1 MIKTENLTKYYGTF
15 PAIQD
20 VTFSADKGEILGFL
34 GPNAAGKTTTMR
46 ILTCFF
52 PPTSGKATVAG
63 YDVFTDSLE
72 VRKRIGYLPET
83 VPLYLEMTVAS
94 YLNFVGEVKGLRGRD
109 LKTQVGKVIE
119 ECGLKQVQSR
129 IIKHLSKGYRQRVGI
144 AQALLHDPEV
154 LILDEPTIGLDP
166 KQIIEI
172 RDLIKNLGG
181 ERTIILSTH
190 ILPEASMT
198 CERVV
203 IINEGRIVA
212 QGTPESLDA
221 ELEKSARVQIVVDGP
236 TSAVR
241 EGLERVTGVTA
252 VTVQK
257 EGNGTPATFL
267 VESRRDR
274 DVRKDLARMVH
285 ERSWGLVEM
294 KSVGMTLEDI
304 YIRVLTREQE
314 GAQR

>member
-1 MIKTENLTKYYGTF
+1 MIKTENLTKYYGQF

-20 VTFSADKGEILGFL
+20 VTFSAEKGEILGFL

-52 PPTSGKATVAG
+52 PATSGKATVAG
-63 YDVFTDSLE
+63 YDVFADSLE
-72 VRKRIGYLPET
+72 VRKRIGYLPES
-83 VPLYLEMTVAS
+83 VPLYLEMTAVS
-94 YLNFVGEVKGLRGRD
+94 YLSFVAEIKGLRGRD
-109 LKTQVGKVIE
+109 LKMQVGKVME
-119 ECGLKQVQSR
+119 ECGVQTVQSR

-172 RDLIKNLGG
+172 RELIRSLGG

-212 QGTPESLDA
+212 QGTPEYLDA
-221 ELEKSARVQIVVDGP
+221 QLEKAARVQIGVDGP
-236 TSAVR
+236 TDAVR
-241 EGLERVTGVTA
+241 EGLERVAGVTS

-257 EGNGTPATFL
+257 KGNGTPALFL

-274 DVRKDLARMVH
+274 DVRKELARMVH
-285 ERSWGLVEM
+285 ERGWGLIEM
-294 KSVGMTLEDI
+294 KSVGMSLEDI

-314 GAQR
+314 VSGK

>member
-20 VTFSADKGEILGFL
+20 VTFAAEKGEILGFL

-63 YDVFTDSLE
+63 YDVFSDSLE

-83 VPLYLEMTVAS
+83 VPLYLEMNAAS

-119 ECGLKQVQSR
+119 ECGVQQVQHR
-129 IIKHLSKGYRQRVGI
+129 IIRHLSKGFRQRVGI

-172 RDLIKNLGG
+172 RDLIKSLGG

-221 ELEKSARVQIVVDGP
+221 QLEKAARVQIAVDGP
-236 TSAVR
+236 TNAVR
-241 EGLERVTGVTA
+241 EGLERVTGVTT

-257 EGNGTPATFL
+257 QGNGTPATFL

-285 ERSWGLVEM
+285 ERGWGLVEM
-294 KSVGMTLEDI
+294 KSVGMSLEDI
-304 YIRVLTREQE
+304 YIKVLTREQE
-314 GAQR
+314 AAQQ

>member
-20 VTFSADKGEILGFL
+20 VTFSAEKGEILGFL

-52 PPTSGKATVAG
+52 PPTSGNATVAG
-63 YDVFTDSLE
+63 YDVFADSLE

-83 VPLYLEMTVAS
+83 VPLYLEMTAAS
-94 YLNFVGEVKGLRGRD
+94 YLSFVGEVKGLRGRE

-119 ECGLKQVQSR
+119 ECGVQQVQHR
-129 IIKHLSKGYRQRVGI
+129 IIRHLSKGFRQRVGI

-172 RDLIKNLGG
+172 RDLIKSLGG
-181 ERTIILSTH
+181 ERTVILSTH

-221 ELEKSARVQIVVDGP
+221 QLEKSARVQIAVDGP
-236 TSAVR
+236 TNAVR
-241 EGLERVTGVTA
+241 EGLERVTGVTT

-257 EGNGTPATFL
+257 MGNGTPAMFL
-267 VESRRDR
+267 VESRRDK

-285 ERSWGLVEM
+285 ERGWGLVEM

-304 YIRVLTREQE
+304 YIKVLTREQE
-314 GAQR
+314 AAQR